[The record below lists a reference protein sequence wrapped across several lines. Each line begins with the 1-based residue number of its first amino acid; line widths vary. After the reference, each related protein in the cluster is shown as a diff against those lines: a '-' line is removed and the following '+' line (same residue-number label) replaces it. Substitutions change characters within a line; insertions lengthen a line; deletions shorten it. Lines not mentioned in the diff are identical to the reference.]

1 MIGEAALMLQAVAV
15 QGAAAETAA
24 GPFAAASAV
33 PDDVLAQQRGGIRL
47 PGGIDVSLSI
57 DTVTALDGRVVL
69 QTVTRI
75 AEGAPVVTAYA
86 PAGGETV
93 DLPAQGDTAA
103 GPQAGSYSGPSLS
116 YDRQNGFS
124 ITVQR
129 PAPQIEPAA
138 ANGQTPTAIA
148 GLHPVDLTEAVATP
162 NGVIHSIVGERVS
175 GVELQGADIRIMH
188 LTGSALGSA
197 ILNTGS
203 ERAIDTRTTLSIELG
218 NVGPNVLGSAMLRV
232 EDVSLGIMRS
242 RI

>member
-57 DTVTALDGRVVL
+57 DTVTALDGSVVL

-75 AEGAPVVTAYA
+75 AEGAPVVAAYA
-86 PAGGETV
+86 PADGETV
-93 DLPAQGDTAA
+93 ALPAQAGTAS
-103 GPQAGSYSGPSLS
+103 GPQAAPSLS

-129 PAPQIEPAA
+129 PAPRIEPAA
-138 ANGQTPTAIA
+138 ANGQTPAAIA

-162 NGVIHSIVGERVS
+162 NGVIHSIVGERVG

-218 NVGPNVLGSAMLRV
+218 NVGPDVLGSAMLRV

>member
-1 MIGEAALMLQAVAV
+1 MIGEAAMMLQAVAV
-15 QGAAAETAA
+15 QGAPAETAA

-33 PDDVLAQQRGGIRL
+33 SDDVLAQQRGGIRL

-57 DTVTALDGRVVL
+57 DTVTALDGSVVL

-75 AEGAPVVTAYA
+75 AEGAPVVAAYA
-86 PAGGETV
+86 PADGESV
-93 DLPAQGDTAA
+93 ALPAQAGTAA
-103 GPQAGSYSGPSLS
+103 GRQAAPSLS

-129 PAPQIEPAA
+129 PAPRIEPAA
-138 ANGQTPTAIA
+138 ANGQTPAAIA

-162 NGVIHSIVGERVS
+162 NGVIHSIVGERVG

-218 NVGPNVLGSAMLRV
+218 NVGPDVLGSAMLRV